1 MSKSIQQ
8 WLSAPLLLLSAAVLL
23 AGCASGADT
32 AGGVQ
37 SPAASTAAV
46 QSPQPATQASPLPG
60 DAASP
65 VPSALADGKEAPPS
79 GAESAGTPE
88 GAAVSAPPVSSGA
101 AAKPAPSAAAVTEP
115 ASVTGSAAPATAKAS
130 AGPAKPAAGAKPA
143 ASTKPAATAKP
154 AAGTKP
160 ATAKPAATAKAPAAS
175 QPAAAASAAPAKPAG
190 AVNTVT
196 LSIVGDKEHGTIFA
210 AAAVDVKDGESA
222 LELLKRVT
230 RSNKIQMEYQGA
242 KSFAYVEGIDNLYEF
257 DQGPESGWIYK
268 VNGEVPGK
276 GAGSYTLQPGDT
288 VEWLYTLDMGKDV
301 GAEVQ

>member
-1 MSKSIQQ
+1 
-8 WLSAPLLLLSAAVLL
+8 
-23 AGCASGADT
+23 
-32 AGGVQ
+32 
-37 SPAASTAAV
+37 
-46 QSPQPATQASPLPG
+46 
-60 DAASP
+60 
-65 VPSALADGKEAPPS
+65 
-79 GAESAGTPE
+79 
-88 GAAVSAPPVSSGA
+88 
-101 AAKPAPSAAAVTEP
+101 
-115 ASVTGSAAPATAKAS
+115 
-130 AGPAKPAAGAKPA
+130 
-143 ASTKPAATAKP
+143 
-154 AAGTKP
+154 
-160 ATAKPAATAKAPAAS
+160 AAS

-190 AVNTVT
+190 AVNTIT